1 MQTDMS
7 MRVTCEVLAIFFNA
21 YMFFLY
27 LSCGQYYMHG
37 AIYSIQYDSTVYS
50 FPLNSQ
56 SSLDE
61 LYDKAK
67 QPTEHI
73 SLMTWL
79 HLSN

>member
-1 MQTDMS
+1 
-7 MRVTCEVLAIFFNA
+7 
-21 YMFFLY
+21 
-27 LSCGQYYMHG
+27 MHG

-50 FPLNSQ
+50 FALNSQ

-73 SLMTWL
+73 SLMAWL

>member
-1 MQTDMS
+1 
-7 MRVTCEVLAIFFNA
+7 MRCLQFFLMLTC
-21 YMFFLY
+21 FFLY

>member
-1 MQTDMS
+1 
-7 MRVTCEVLAIFFNA
+7 MRCLQ
-21 YMFFLY
+21 FFLM
-27 LSCGQYYMHG
+27 LTCFFVSLLWAVLYMHG